1 MNQKPNGTQYV
12 PGVLLAAL
20 TAGLSM
26 VLGKAVPI
34 LGSSLFAI
42 LCGILLNA
50 SQLLPQNSRPGLAYS
65 GKKLLQYSIIL
76 MGFTLS
82 FQKVTQLGLSSLVI
96 SLPTIS
102 IAFLSAF
109 AMGYLLKAPKILT
122 ALVGMG
128 TAICGGSAIAAASPV
143 LEADE
148 NDIQRPA
155 APGGSA
161 CGPVRHH
168 RTYSRSG
175 GRDVPAGIK
184 RKGFG
189 PEMDMR
195 RRGDGY
201 CGPFGC
207 TAGPGGR
214 KFYRGSARWE
224 GGDPDDSISG

>member
-76 MGFTLS
+76 MGFTMS

-102 IAFLSAF
+102 IAFCNGLPLKSSEDLNSLGWNGDSYLWRFCNRGSLS
-109 AMGYLLKAPKILT
+109 
-122 ALVGMG
+122 
-128 TAICGGSAIAAASPV
+128 C
-143 LEADE
+143 
-148 NDIQRPA
+148 
-155 APGGSA
+155 
-161 CGPVRHH
+161 
-168 RTYSRSG
+168 SRS
-175 GRDVPAGIK
+175 
-184 RKGFG
+184 
-189 PEMDMR
+189 
-195 RRGDGY
+195 
-201 CGPFGC
+201 
-207 TAGPGGR
+207 
-214 KFYRGSARWE
+214 
-224 GGDPDDSISG
+224 